1 MAVEDKKGG
10 FSLSRWSQRKLAAA
24 REAEAPDTPQ
34 APAKGPV
41 PPVAAS
47 ATATAPPAQT
57 SPLPAVESLT
67 FDSDFTAF
75 LGPKVDE
82 ALRRRALRTLFRDPR
97 FNVMDGL
104 DVYIDDYSKFE
115 VLDPEIVKQLVQS
128 RYIFAPPP
136 TRVNAEGIVEDV
148 PTAGEAPAL
157 PEVNELADA
166 QAIELTEPGSVEV
179 MPIASMGETE
189 PAAPTDAADEAA
201 HPDDPAKR

>member
-1 MAVEDKKGG
+1 
-10 FSLSRWSQRKLAAA
+10 
-24 REAEAPDTPQ
+24 
-34 APAKGPV
+34 
-41 PPVAAS
+41 
-47 ATATAPPAQT
+47 
-57 SPLPAVESLT
+57 
-67 FDSDFTAF
+67 
-75 LGPKVDE
+75 
-82 ALRRRALRTLFRDPR
+82 LRRRALRTLFRDPR

-148 PTAGEAPAL
+148 PPAGEAPAL